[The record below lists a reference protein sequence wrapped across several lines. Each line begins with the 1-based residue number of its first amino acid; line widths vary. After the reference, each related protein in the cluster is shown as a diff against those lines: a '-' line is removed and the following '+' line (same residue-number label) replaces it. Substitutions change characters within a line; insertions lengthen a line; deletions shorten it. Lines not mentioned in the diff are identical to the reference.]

1 MSKTFVVSE
10 ELYSQVKE
18 ISRTKKQTP
27 DSLVQKLLSHYLN
40 ESYREKVKATTKALI
55 SNSSLPCAGN
65 WADIEAALSHTTAPP
80 LSPCCSAA
88 TPKPRS
94 VSWSRRSRK
103 QSAASRRI
111 RTWRCAK
118 TTRKG

>member
-27 DSLVQKLLSHYLN
+27 DSLVQKLLFYYLN

-80 LSPCCSAA
+80 LPTIEEAMSY
-88 TPKPRS
+88 
-94 VSWSRRSRK
+94 SRG
-103 QSAASRRI
+103 RRWI
-111 RTWRCAK
+111 K
-118 TTRKG
+118 DDQP